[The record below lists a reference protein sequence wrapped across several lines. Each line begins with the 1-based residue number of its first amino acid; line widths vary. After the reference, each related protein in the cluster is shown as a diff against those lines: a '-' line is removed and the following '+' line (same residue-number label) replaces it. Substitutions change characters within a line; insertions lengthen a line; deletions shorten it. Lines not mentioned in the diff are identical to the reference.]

1 MKPTMAVKLIGLLLY
16 WGTIIAAGCLYGF
29 GAAMLVVVGAVF
41 AGVVLGAEDATG
53 DDAPDGQAKADSCTG
68 CKHDLG
74 GGACRINLEAECG
87 KGEHEM
93 WEDTMDDD

>member
-1 MKPTMAVKLIGLLLY
+1 MTKKLMIFKLIGLLLY
-16 WGTIIAAGCLYGF
+16 WGTIIAAGCIYGL
-29 GAAMLVVVGAVF
+29 GAAVLVVVGAVF
-41 AGVVLGAEDATG
+41 AGIVLAADEISE
-53 DDAPDGQAKADSCTG
+53 DDASEGHDSCTG

-93 WEDTMDDD
+93 WEDIDNGN